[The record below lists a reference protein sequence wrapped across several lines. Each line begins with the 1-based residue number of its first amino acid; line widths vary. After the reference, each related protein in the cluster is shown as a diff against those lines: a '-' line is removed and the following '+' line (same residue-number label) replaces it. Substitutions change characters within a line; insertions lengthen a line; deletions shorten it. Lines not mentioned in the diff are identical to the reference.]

1 MLMNR
6 DIFNKKTLK
15 QKTTFYV
22 REEIVLLSLSL
33 SLSLSRSVCVC
44 VQQVLYLT
52 VALVDTAM
60 PSTMY

>member
-33 SLSLSRSVCVC
+33 SRSVCVC